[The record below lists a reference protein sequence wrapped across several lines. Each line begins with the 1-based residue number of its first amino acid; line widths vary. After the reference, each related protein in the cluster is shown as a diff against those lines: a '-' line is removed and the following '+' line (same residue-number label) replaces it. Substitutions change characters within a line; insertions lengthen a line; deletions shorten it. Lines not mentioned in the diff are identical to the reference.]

1 MLTLAA
7 DSVLALPDGA
17 AYVRRVGRTTLSVR
31 RGGRSGS
38 IVVEARTDSVARE
51 VRQTELRS
59 GRVFRSE
66 ATSGSTHERT
76 ERRRLLGLDWPLC
89 AAFLVL
95 SGLVIALTVVII
107 KKREK
112 DG

>member
-7 DSVLALPDGA
+7 DSVLTLPDGA

-66 ATSGSTHERT
+66 ATASSTHERT

-89 AAFLVL
+89 AAFLAL
-95 SGLVIALTVVII
+95 SGIVLTVVII
-107 KKREK
+107 KKGKR